1 MHQMTKKQTEKGN
14 ILMMVNYKSLMELGF
29 KEHTAR
35 SVIRE
40 AKIKLVNDDGL
51 IFYNNHRLGLVPTQK
66 VEEILGIKF
75 TDRAG

>member
-1 MHQMTKKQTEKGN
+1 
-14 ILMMVNYKSLMELGF
+14 MMVNYKSLMELGL

-40 AKIKLVNDDGL
+40 AKIKLVNEGFT
-51 IFYNNHRLGLVPTQK
+51 FYENQRCGVVPVEK